1 MINNHFESFQI
12 LNYFQS
18 ASTSQK
24 YLRQCYKSLNLEQAT
39 SLSFHNCTR
48 FMHFIEHGISYFQQ
62 VRQSPISLQP
72 ILLFYGTIQLIKA
85 CLLTV
90 DPYYPENT
98 SVLAHGL
105 STRKRKKQ
113 SYQFLD
119 DEVKIQRNGL
129 FMHFSNK
136 LFHVKQLEGEK
147 LIMKHLLL
155 EVPELSNAF
164 RFLFGKNSFVLLEKT
179 HHQSFLLSKRILNG
193 FHMTETRFID
203 FFSSKIGE
211 EMIIEQHDDHYF
223 QLTFHGNK
231 LEYPP
236 LRYHFENQT
245 LACPIE
251 KRNSFLPELMVH
263 YALLYNLSMIARYET
278 EWWLELIKT
287 NPNEDYPFIT
297 QFLSVSSHKVPIF
310 IAHYLHPL
318 RLENRFVF

>member
-1 MINNHFESFQI
+1 MIENHFDPFQI

-24 YLRQCYKSLNLEQAT
+24 YLYQCYKSLNREQAT
-39 SLSFHNCTR
+39 ALSFHNCTR
-48 FMHFIEHGISYFQQ
+48 FMHFIEHGTSYFQQ
-62 VRQSPISLQP
+62 VRQSPVSLQP
-72 ILLFYGTIQLIKA
+72 ILLFYGTIQFIKA

-113 SYQFLD
+113 NYQFLD
-119 DEVKIQRNGL
+119 DEVKIQKNGL
-129 FMHFSNK
+129 FMHFANK

-147 LIMKHLLL
+147 FVMKHLLL

-164 RFLFGKNSFVLLEKT
+164 RFLFGKNSFILLEKK
-179 HHQSFLLSKRILNG
+179 HHQSFLLTKNILNG

-203 FFSSKIGE
+203 YLNSKIRE
-211 EMIIEQHDDHYF
+211 EMNIEQHDDHYF
-223 QLTFHGNK
+223 QLTFQGNK

-245 LACPIE
+245 LAFPIE
-251 KRNSFLPELMVH
+251 KRNFFLPELMVH

-297 QFLSVSSHKVPIF
+297 QFMSVSSHKVPIF
-310 IAHYLHPL
+310 IAHYLQQWPME
-318 RLENRFVF
+318 R